1 MAQCRTNRIH
11 SNSTRFSLHPDW
23 VAYGIQNYLLQMGE
37 GSLHLD
43 LTRMGKV
50 SVDTAS
56 MEMTAEP
63 GANFKTMYEKADDS
77 GVLVVGGMCPT
88 VGPVGYALGGGH
100 GTKREEVMRSDA
112 RSDARSD
119 GKMPAG
125 NREQCSV

>member
-1 MAQCRTNRIH
+1 
-11 SNSTRFSLHPDW
+11 
-23 VAYGIQNYLLQMGE
+23 MGE